1 MKFDYKNIDFLVLL
15 PCPMKAA
22 FGIIANQISMEY
34 AERTGEKVNFL
45 PVSGMDTDVLRDLM
59 STENAEDFPAV
70 MMIPGMGIPYSKRF
84 MERFRNSG
92 CFESILDETNP
103 TFKEC
108 GFYDTKHTYDIIGIS
123 PIAFFADRS
132 YHPEMDVPRSWK
144 QLLYDPQYTR
154 MVGMPGRE
162 NAGFQDFPIMAA
174 YHLFGEEGVLRLAN
188 TARSCLLPAEMVR
201 MAGSRHDLAPAV
213 GILNYSMAKA
223 AGQKNS
229 KCEFVWPEEGIFA
242 GPITMLTRKSAPRKS
257 RELAKEIV
265 GVRTAGAFRIGGFYS
280 AADTEPLGNG
290 KIIWHGWD
298 FIENNDIN
306 ALSARL
312 CRMMYENCNLVRVS
326 EALKKE
332 YNG

>member
-1 MKFDYKNIDFLVLL
+1 MAH
-15 PCPMKAA
+15 MKAA

-34 AERTGEKVNFL
+34 SERTGQKVNFL

-59 STENAEDFPAV
+59 SIENAEDFPAV

-84 MERFRNSG
+84 MERFRNSD

-108 GFYDTKHTYDIIGIS
+108 GFYDPKHIYDIIGIS

-144 QLLYDPQYTR
+144 QLLYDPQYTQ

>member
-34 AERTGEKVNFL
+34 SERTGQKVNFL

-59 STENAEDFPAV
+59 SIENAEDFPAV

-84 MERFRNSG
+84 MERFRNSD

-108 GFYDTKHTYDIIGIS
+108 GFYDPKHIYDIIGIS

-144 QLLYDPQYTR
+144 QLLYDPQYTQ